1 MQEKKEA
8 ILQAG
13 GIEPQT
19 QKASFVAL
27 LPNPDTIDN
36 VLEEILELT
45 SHIGTVYQDVHDTTC
60 RPAPQH
66 DLPKAGKQAEHA
78 DPTGT
83 AVTKGDQP
91 KSARALADRATR
103 LITEA
108 AAALQGAVTAL
119 DRIGPSGSRDNGQER
134 PTVTAAELTR
144 RTGTFCA
151 ICKINPLRDTNGRR
165 VPGTGRGRCP
175 ACHQHW
181 RRHGTER
188 PSAPARQAAANTRWN
203 RRQNH
208 NTYPSPSS
216 NVYSQNI
223 CLTAH

>member
-19 QKASFVAL
+19 QKASFMAL

-36 VLEEILELT
+36 ILEEILELT
-45 SHIGTVYQDVHDTTC
+45 SHIGTVYQDVHDTEC

-83 AVTKGDQP
+83 AATKGDQP

-108 AAALQGAVTAL
+108 AATLQGAVTAL
-119 DRIGPSGSRDNGQER
+119 DRIGPPGSRDNG
-134 PTVTAAELTR
+134 
-144 RTGTFCA
+144 
-151 ICKINPLRDTNGRR
+151 
-165 VPGTGRGRCP
+165 
-175 ACHQHW
+175 
-181 RRHGTER
+181 
-188 PSAPARQAAANTRWN
+188 
-203 RRQNH
+203 
-208 NTYPSPSS
+208 
-216 NVYSQNI
+216 
-223 CLTAH
+223 